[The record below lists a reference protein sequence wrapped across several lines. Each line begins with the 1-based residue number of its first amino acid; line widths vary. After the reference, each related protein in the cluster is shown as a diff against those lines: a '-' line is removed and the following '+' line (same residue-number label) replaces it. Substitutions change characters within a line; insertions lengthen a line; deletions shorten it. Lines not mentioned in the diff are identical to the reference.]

1 MQLINDLSSYKINQA
16 DRWEPLKSSIIGQGA
31 LLEKALTIT
40 TASCQGRRYKALTQP
55 IEGTQTHTDILRAYS
70 DS

>member
-1 MQLINDLSSYKINQA
+1 MQSVNDRGSYKIHQA
-16 DRWEPLKSSIIGQGA
+16 DRWEPLKSPIIRLEA

-40 TASCQGRRYKALTQP
+40 TASYQGRRYKALIQP

-70 DS
+70 NS